1 MKRESR
7 TPEGFV
13 HMKTIEEME
22 EVNIY
27 SDVSEQRS
35 EWSFLFGLLLKHLN
49 YMDLFSIQAL
59 EFIRLARRFYVYL
72 QIYHK

>member
-35 EWSFLFGLLLKHLN
+35 EWSFLSGLLREHLTTWTSSL
-49 YMDLFSIQAL
+49 Y
-59 EFIRLARRFYVYL
+59 
-72 QIYHK
+72 KP

>member
-35 EWSFLFGLLLKHLN
+35 EWSFLSGLLRKHLTTWTSSL
-49 YMDLFSIQAL
+49 Y
-59 EFIRLARRFYVYL
+59 
-72 QIYHK
+72 KP

>member
-1 MKRESR
+1 
-7 TPEGFV
+7 
-13 HMKTIEEME
+13 MKTIEEME

-35 EWSFLFGLLLKHLN
+35 EWSFLFGLLLKSH
-49 YMDLFSIQAL
+49 YADLFSIQAL